1 MKSGDERVERGKAE
15 DEGPS
20 DLKDPNLAAK
30 ECAMLCNLITAE
42 SFSGDT
48 NDYSAAEVVYEENEN
63 FMEGI
68 QIKPFN
74 LEKEREEGYFDAE
87 GNFVEYINEN
97 EIKVKQLCLTG
108 LLHSCLKIKK
118 TSL

>member
-1 MKSGDERVERGKAE
+1 
-15 DEGPS
+15 
-20 DLKDPNLAAK
+20 
-30 ECAMLCNLITAE
+30 MLCNLITAE

-87 GNFVEYINEN
+87 GNFVEHINEN
-97 EIKVKQLCLTG
+97 EIKDVWLDSVQVDERYAGKISMASINEDDDKDDGRDLSSEEIGMMKSQL
-108 LLHSCLKIKK
+108 HH
-118 TSL
+118 